1 MHFEG
6 TFTVSASRE
15 TLFAFLMDPHQV
27 SPCVPGL
34 RKLDVQSPREYIALV
49 RAGVSFIQGD
59 FTMHCTVAEVTPLT
73 KAKFISH
80 GTGIGSSVDL
90 ETTMELADASDG
102 GTLMKWQA
110 EVNVGGRLAGIAQR
124 FIARQAEKMIE
135 QLFDC
140 IAKRVDG

>member
-6 TFTVSASRE
+6 TFSVSATRE
-15 TLFAFLMDPHQV
+15 TLFAFLMDPNQV

-34 RKLDVQSPREYIALV
+34 RKLDVKSPQEYIAIV

-73 KAKFISH
+73 KATFISH

-90 ETTMELADASDG
+90 ETTMELSDSSDG

-110 EVNVGGRLAGIAQR
+110 VQPPPFSPKKPGKSPRCFQR
-124 FIARQAEKMIE
+124 WQVPHNFR
-135 QLFDC
+135 
-140 IAKRVDG
+140 